1 MVLPD
6 RTHSPNPQAPRA
18 DISCMNRLFSLTLGV
33 TIFSALALAVC
44 VFFTRTSRAT
54 VQRIHEVTH
63 RGRSF
68 RRSVPL
74 AKDAGRRLFA
84 IMHWARARLGLAPD
98 SALPERLA
106 NAGYKGALPAD
117 IYNAARIVCPLL
129 AAAAGSLIPYSRTFW
144 IVTLPAL
151 GFIVPNIV
159 LTRLVKRR
167 REQIRLSIPDAVDL
181 LVICVDAG
189 LGIDQALLRV
199 GQELGISHPQIT
211 EELLQI
217 NREQRAGKP
226 RVQAW
231 ADMAARSQL
240 PDIDAFSSMLVQTER
255 FGTPIARALSTFAD
269 SIRLKRRQL
278 AEEMAAKTTVKII
291 FPLVLFIFPS
301 MFIVLLG
308 PAGLSIMHDM
318 STFGQ

>member
-1 MVLPD
+1 LP
-6 RTHSPNPQAPRA
+6 
-18 DISCMNRLFSLTLGV
+18 L
-33 TIFSALALAVC
+33 SA
-44 VFFTRTSRAT
+44 
-54 VQRIHEVTH
+54 I
-63 RGRSF
+63 GY
-68 RRSVPL
+68 
-74 AKDAGRRLFA
+74 
-84 IMHWARARLGLAPD
+84 HWAQHRA
-98 SALPERLA
+98 
-106 NAGYKGALPAD
+106 
-117 IYNAARIVCPLL
+117 
-129 AAAAGSLIPYSRTFW
+129 
-144 IVTLPAL
+144 
-151 GFIVPNIV
+151 

-167 REQIRLSIPDAVDL
+167 REKIRKSIPDAIDL

-226 RVQAW
+226 RIQAW

-240 PDIDAFSSMLVQTER
+240 PDIDGFANMLLQTER

-269 SIRLKRRQL
+269 TIRLKRRQL

-308 PAGLSIMHDM
+308 PAVLTILRGM
-318 STFGQ
+318 SAMTQ